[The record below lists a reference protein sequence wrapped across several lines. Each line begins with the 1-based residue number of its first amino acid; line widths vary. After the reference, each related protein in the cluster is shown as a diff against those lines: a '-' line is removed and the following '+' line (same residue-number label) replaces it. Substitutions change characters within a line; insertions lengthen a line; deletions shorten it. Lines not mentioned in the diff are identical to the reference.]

1 MSNNEFLCFFRK
13 SSIAFCASG
22 LLAKGLLNDF
32 FISASIVFLSF
43 SMFFITL
50 FSGSL
55 PLITINRSIFPCTG
69 FIKLCALYLA
79 ALLDF
84 SFSQQQYFTNWIR
97 KSSIPITIS
106 NIYRKV

>member
-22 LLAKGLLNDF
+22 LQANGLLNDF
-32 FISASIVFLSF
+32 FIYASIVFLSF
-43 SMFFITL
+43 SIFFITF

-55 PLITINRSIFPCTG
+55 PLITINRSVFPCTG
-69 FIKLCALYLA
+69 FTKFCALYLA

-84 SFSQQQYFTNWIR
+84 SFSQQ
-97 KSSIPITIS
+97 IPISSQLS
-106 NIYRKV
+106 NE

>member
-1 MSNNEFLCFFRK
+1 MSSLMSNNEFLYLFRK

-22 LLAKGLLNDF
+22 LQANDLLNDF
-32 FISASIVFLSF
+32 FIFASIVFLFF
-43 SMFFITL
+43 SMYFITL

-69 FIKLCALYLA
+69 FTKLCALYLA

-84 SFSQQQYFTNWIR
+84 SFSQQMPI
-97 KSSIPITIS
+97 SSQLS
-106 NIYRKV
+106 NK